1 MSIQSFLDQ
10 LAPAE
15 LIDRLQLALAGADLG
30 IWDWDLRDNSVQFD
44 PVWCRML
51 GLKHDQIRMEL
62 KTWEER
68 VHPDDLQACYSDI
81 TAHIEGRTEQYENIH
96 RMRHADGRWVY
107 ILDRGR
113 ISGRDEEGKP
123 VRFTGTHFDV
133 TVTEQARL
141 TIEAQRKELEQLYAR
156 EKELSRTDS
165 LTGLVNQRGFM
176 EELERELER
185 CRRSALPLCLAYID
199 LDNFKKVNDTYGHA
213 AGDEALQKLAAK
225 LQQRVRTADVVART
239 GGDEF
244 LVLLWSPQ
252 PDGPLEVIG
261 QRWIEATLEVAA
273 QYPEAGLGA
282 SVGIAYCHNGA
293 LENTDQALR
302 IADGAMYESKR
313 TGRRQVSVV
322 TVRTPEESGIY
333 AASASRDGKRP
344 K

>member
-1 MSIQSFLDQ
+1 MLEATDLRELSQEQ
-10 LAPAE
+10 LEAKLAE
-15 LIDRLQLALAGADLG
+15 L
-30 IWDWDLRDNSVQFD
+30 
-44 PVWCRML
+44 
-51 GLKHDQIRMEL
+51 
-62 KTWEER
+62 
-68 VHPDDLQACYSDI
+68 
-81 TAHIEGRTEQYENIH
+81 EQ
-96 RMRHADGRWVY
+96 
-107 ILDRGR
+107 
-113 ISGRDEEGKP
+113 K
-123 VRFTGTHFDV
+123 
-133 TVTEQARL
+133 
-141 TIEAQRKELEQLYAR
+141 RKELEQLYAR